1 VDTWFNADL
10 ASGVDLCSWRVPPSV
25 LPSASYSLLSL
36 LSTPITAPIEILTR
50 GTQVRTLVST
60 EERQRIER
68 RWRADPALLL
78 SSQQA
83 ASEGAAPKMTRTDA
97 AQCGDLRMSLPDHN
111 QETLLRWTVRVLD
124 EYDEAQEML
133 LADIR
138 DPGGAA
144 TKKPRSSGSRTS
156 FVGSLAR
163 ASEEDEQI
171 LQDLLF
177 SASAEK
183 MAQAGGPAMTE
194 IRLSPNLASVLIFLR
209 DISERIFHSTDTSQ
223 PIASRPSSNIGMSIC
238 NGSIRLTDKELAW
251 LAQSS
256 CSSSEEESEEEESK
270 LRVLRAKARVMLVHY
285 VSVLYNR
292 TGPPLAD
299 PFTQQQFAS
308 SANPSL
314 SSRESASFPTSS
326 HSEQFPNE
334 ASRQDTAAIQQMH
347 AMTNARLQKLEQSV
361 HRIESVLQILVKHV
375 GADDHEATDAVSGE
389 GPTQRRET
397 RKVHFAGGTSD
408 SAQPATKQAPK
419 IVDPSTTAAEVPPYQ
434 LSNDQSP
441 LHSHSQSQASTS
453 SEHTPQSISHTP
465 EPDFA
470 SMTNYEHERN
480 GDKEG
485 RREHPDT
492 TSTRMQVL
500 EPAWM
505 LVSEIWGST
514 TRLLTSAVLLLGL
527 SLAFGRAISY

>member
-1 VDTWFNADL
+1 
-10 ASGVDLCSWRVPPSV
+10 
-25 LPSASYSLLSL
+25 
-36 LSTPITAPIEILTR
+36 
-50 GTQVRTLVST
+50 
-60 EERQRIER
+60 
-68 RWRADPALLL
+68 
-78 SSQQA
+78 
-83 ASEGAAPKMTRTDA
+83 
-97 AQCGDLRMSLPDHN
+97 MSLPDHN

-156 FVGSLAR
+156 FVGSHAR
-163 ASEEDEQI
+163 ASVEDEQI

-256 CSSSEEESEEEESK
+256 CSSSEESEEEESK

-314 SSRESASFPTSS
+314 SSRESASFPTSINSPPLLTSPSTAKRDARGSS

-389 GPTQRRET
+389 GPMQRRET

-465 EPDFA
+465 EPDFT
-470 SMTNYEHERN
+470 SMTNYERERN

-485 RREHPDT
+485 RRENPDT

-514 TRLLTSAVLLLGL
+514 TRLLTSAVLLFGL
-527 SLAFGRAISY
+527 SLALGRAISY